1 MDSLRASNWLI
12 YYEAFPRSR
21 LARDFL
27 CQEVALPEFG
37 PGAAYTNSWAGRVL
51 MRKHLKTVP
60 VYIPVGDVPVDSA
73 DQAVAED
80 RAQSLRGKA
89 LLLLNGAALERL
101 LCDLDVDQEIVA
113 MILRAAARVE
123 AEKAARSA
131 AQESAT
137 QDSGFEVH

>member
-1 MDSLRASNWLI
+1 
-12 YYEAFPRSR
+12 
-21 LARDFL
+21 
-27 CQEVALPEFG
+27 
-37 PGAAYTNSWAGRVL
+37 